1 MYSRVHGS
9 SHITYILLGSAAQ
22 LPWAENWRS
31 RRPEAP
37 SLSLPLC
44 FDPFLP
50 KATVCAVAI
59 IVMAVVVFAINL
71 ILKRNLG

>member
-1 MYSRVHGS
+1 MDLATSLL
-9 SHITYILLGSAAQ
+9 LLGSAAQ
-22 LPWAENWRS
+22 LDLPWAENWRS